1 MNLCAK
7 LVPSISISGINIM
20 IFKINEKKIRFV
32 IYGIFNDKIYDLWN
46 NLNNGCWYTIFNLCN
61 KWLEFL

>member
-32 IYGIFNDKIYDLWN
+32 IYGIFDKIDDLWN
-46 NLNNGCWYTIFNLCN
+46 NF
-61 KWLEFL
+61 K

>member
-20 IFKINEKKIRFV
+20 IFKINEKKNRFV
-32 IYGIFNDKIYDLWN
+32 IYGIFAQSNDKIYDLWN
-46 NLNNGCWYTIFNLCN
+46 NF
-61 KWLEFL
+61 K